1 MGYYC
6 NKILVCFR
14 AVVVTAMVFHI
25 SFLTIPRCGAVFTAF
40 HKAILN
46 DSIAMNH
53 QHEGSHQHGHEGS
66 HHHGHEGSH
75 QHNTHHQSSDQKH
88 LAGDSIQAENTCE
101 CFLAK
106 YTSIIITFPMDER
119 WIEYRPK
126 ALAFVITFLY
136 KRWSPDPAINLDP
149 PHPRHYA

>member
-1 MGYYC
+1 MENCC
-6 NKILVCFR
+6 NKIMMCFR
-14 AVVVTAMVFHI
+14 VIVVTAMVFHI

-53 QHEGSHQHGHEGS
+53 QHEGSH
-66 HHHGHEGSH
+66 HHGHEVSH
-75 QHNTHHQSSDQKH
+75 QHSTHHHSSDQEH
-88 LAGDSIQAENTCE
+88 SAGDSIQAENTCE

-106 YTSIIITFPMDER
+106 YTSILITFPIDER
-119 WIEYRPK
+119 LIDYRPK

-149 PHPRHYA
+149 PRPRSYA

>member
-1 MGYYC
+1 MLNC
-6 NKILVCFR
+6 RNKILMCFR
-14 AVVVTAMVFHI
+14 AIVVTAMVFHI

-53 QHEGSHQHGHEGS
+53 QHEGSHHRGDEGS
-66 HHHGHEGSH
+66 HRHS
-75 QHNTHHQSSDQKH
+75 THHQNSDQKH
-88 LAGDSIQAENTCE
+88 LAGYSIQAENTCE

-106 YTSIIITFPMDER
+106 YTSILVTFPVDER
-119 WIEYRPK
+119 LIEYRPK
-126 ALAFVITFLY
+126 ALALVITFVY

-149 PHPRHYA
+149 PHPRHYV